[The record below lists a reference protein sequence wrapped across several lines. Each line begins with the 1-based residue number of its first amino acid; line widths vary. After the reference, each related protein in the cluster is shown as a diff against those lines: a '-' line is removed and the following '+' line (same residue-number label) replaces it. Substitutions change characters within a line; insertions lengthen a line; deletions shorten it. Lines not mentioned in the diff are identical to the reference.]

1 MKFKSY
7 LSLFKIKFISAL
19 QYRAAA
25 LAGISTQ
32 LFFGVVFIMVYVAF
46 YESNNTVDVPMNM
59 KYLVNYLW
67 LNQAFF
73 SLIYIWM
80 RNDDL
85 LSMIK
90 NGNVA
95 YELCRPVNF
104 YFKWFFTMYATRIA
118 NVTLRFLP
126 VLLISYFLP
135 SPYNLTLPNSFL
147 NIILFIISL
156 FISSIIVVSVTMI
169 IHLIVFFTLDE
180 KGVITFL
187 MVFGEIFAGGT
198 VPLAFFPKWLRSVAN
213 VLPFK
218 YLCDTPFNIYN
229 YGSTNIINDFG
240 IGILWCIVLVI
251 VGFILSKKALKN
263 ASVQGG

>member
-1 MKFKSY
+1 MKFKTY
-7 LSLFKIKFISAL
+7 LSLFRIKFISAL
-19 QYRAAA
+19 QYRTAA

-32 LFFGVVFIMVYVAF
+32 LFFGGVFIMVYVAF
-46 YESNNTVDVPMNM
+46 YESNNTVGVPMDM

-73 SLIYIWM
+73 ALTYIWM

-104 YFKWFFTMYATRIA
+104 YFKWFFTIYGTRIA

-135 SPYNLTLPNSFL
+135 SPYNLTLPSSFL

-180 KGVITFL
+180 KGIITFL

-198 VPLAFFPKWLRSVAN
+198 VPLAFFPNWLRNIAN
-213 VLPFK
+213 ILPFK
-218 YLCDTPFNIYN
+218 FLCDTPFNTYN
-229 YGSTNIINDFG
+229 YGYTYFIKNFG
-240 IGILWCIVLVI
+240 IGILWCIVLI
-251 VGFILSKKALKN
+251 SVGYILSKKALKC